1 MKTLADRY
9 RLDYAIGAG
18 GMGIVWRARDLR
30 QQQMVAV
37 KEVRLP
43 ELMTTV
49 ERERVNR
56 EARAA
61 GRVEHPAIVKVHEV
75 ITTDDGPWIVM
86 DLVDGRSLGERVAV
100 EGPLAP
106 AEGARLGLVLLDAL
120 QAAHAAG
127 ITHGDVK
134 PANVLLL
141 PDGSAQLTDFAVAAM
156 LDSKLP
162 LSDPTFVAPERRSS
176 GEGGPEGD
184 LYSLGATLAFASPEA
199 APELVAA
206 LTAENPAERPSA
218 HAARTAL
225 SVAAGVEPPPAEEA
239 WWEEPAGATTAP
251 GEGNAEPAGATT
263 EPAGAHL
270 AAGAVHAAAGAAST
284 EAGTE
289 HAAAGAG
296 RAVGA
301 GEAAGAGPTAAG
313 AAAQPGEA
321 AGAVGPAGVAGPD
334 EEVTKEHP
342 LVPAGAAAAG
352 AVAAASASKAPAGPQ
367 RMQMKSEIKVAAL
380 IGAGV
385 LAFLIVIGFLGHGGG
400 STDEPD
406 QAAQGAAASP
416 SDDAVLTGTDPSPSP
431 SDTSPSP
438 SATPSVRGMT
448 KAPKTTKPASPTPPK
463 SPTVN
468 SAKIG
473 LNPATYN
480 GPCTGNG
487 IDVEVT
493 VTITTNG
500 PGTAVTYATTGK
512 AAKTVTAGPNGNYTD
527 TYRMRVD
534 SGRRYSFP
542 MTLSVTS
549 PGTTT
554 DSLTFTNAC
563 TKA

>member
-1 MKTLADRY
+1 MKTLVDRY

-30 QQQMVAV
+30 QQQMVAI

-75 ITTDDGPWIVM
+75 VTTDEGPWIVM
-86 DLVDGRSLGERVAV
+86 DLVDGRSLGERVATD
-100 EGPLAP
+100 GPLPA

-120 QAAHAAG
+120 EAAHAAG

-141 PDGSAQLTDFAVAAM
+141 PDGSALLTDFAVAAM
-156 LDSKLP
+156 LDPRLP
-162 LSDPTFVAPERRSS
+162 LSDPVFVAPERR
-176 GEGGPEGD
+176 GTGDGGPEGD
-184 LYSLGATLAFASPEA
+184 LYSLGATLAVASPAA
-199 APELVAA
+199 APDLVAA
-206 LTAENPAERPSA
+206 LTADDPAERPNA
-218 HAARTAL
+218 HAVRRAL
-225 SVAAGVEPPPAEEA
+225 SIAAGVEPPPEEEP
-239 WWEEPAGATTAP
+239 WWEEPAEAAATTAAAT
-251 GEGNAEPAGATT
+251 AEAT
-263 EPAGAHL
+263 
-270 AAGAVHAAAGAAST
+270 AAAETQEQPAVD
-284 EAGTE
+284 EA
-289 HAAAGAG
+289 
-296 RAVGA
+296 
-301 GEAAGAGPTAAG
+301 
-313 AAAQPGEA
+313 
-321 AGAVGPAGVAGPD
+321 
-334 EEVTKEHP
+334 TKEHP
-342 LVPAGAAAAG
+342 VVPLSTPAETTGELRAAKPAT
-352 AVAAASASKAPAGPQ
+352 PAGPQ

-385 LAFLIVIGFLGHGGG
+385 LAFLILVGFLGHGGG
-400 STDEPD
+400 TTDD
-406 QAAQGAAASP
+406 ANQAAQGAVASP
-416 SDDAVLTGTDPSPSP
+416 SDDALLAGAGTEPSPSP
-431 SDTSPSP
+431 SDDQPSP
-438 SATPSVRGMT
+438 SAAPSTARPTT

-463 SPTVN
+463 SPAVT

-473 LNPATYN
+473 LNPVTYS

-487 IDVEVT
+487 IDVEVS
-493 VTITTNG
+493 VTIATNQ
-500 PGTAVTYATTGK
+500 PGTQVTYATTGK
-512 AAKTVTAGPNGNYTD
+512 AAKTVTATGGTYTE

-554 DSLTFTNAC
+554 DSLTFTNNC
-563 TKA
+563 SR

>member
-1 MKTLADRY
+1 MKTLVDRY

-30 QQQMVAV
+30 QQQMVAI

-75 ITTDDGPWIVM
+75 VTTDEGPWIVM
-86 DLVDGRSLGERVAV
+86 DLVDGRSLGERVATD
-100 EGPLAP
+100 GPLPA

-120 QAAHAAG
+120 EAAHAAG

-141 PDGSAQLTDFAVAAM
+141 PDGSALLTDFAVAAM
-156 LDSKLP
+156 LDPRLP
-162 LSDPTFVAPERRSS
+162 LSDPVFVAPERRST
-176 GEGGPEGD
+176 GDGGPEGD
-184 LYSLGATLAFASPEA
+184 LYSLGATLAVASPAA
-199 APELVAA
+199 APDLVAA
-206 LTAENPAERPSA
+206 LTADDPAERPNA
-218 HAARTAL
+218 HAVRRAL
-225 SVAAGVEPPPAEEA
+225 SIAAGVEPPPEEEP
-239 WWEEPAGATTAP
+239 WWEEPSEAAATTA
-251 GEGNAEPAGATT
+251 
-263 EPAGAHL
+263 
-270 AAGAVHAAAGAAST
+270 AA
-284 EAGTE
+284 
-289 HAAAGAG
+289 
-296 RAVGA
+296 
-301 GEAAGAGPTAAG
+301 TAATP
-313 AAAQPGEA
+313 AATDAQDRPGTAATDVRQQPATATAETQEQPAVDEA
-321 AGAVGPAGVAGPD
+321 
-334 EEVTKEHP
+334 TREHP
-342 LVPAGAAAAG
+342 MVPLPTPAETTGELRAAKPAT
-352 AVAAASASKAPAGPQ
+352 PAGPQ

-385 LAFLIVIGFLGHGGG
+385 LAFLILVGFLGHGGG
-400 STDEPD
+400 TTDD
-406 QAAQGAAASP
+406 ANQAAQGAVASP
-416 SDDAVLTGTDPSPSP
+416 SDDALLAGAGTEPSPSP
-431 SDTSPSP
+431 SDDQPSP
-438 SATPSVRGMT
+438 SVGPPTARPTT

-463 SPTVN
+463 SPTVT

-473 LNPATYN
+473 LNPVTYS

-487 IDVEVT
+487 IDVEVS
-493 VTITTNG
+493 VTIATNQ
-500 PGTAVTYATTGK
+500 PGTQVTYATTGK
-512 AAKTVTAGPNGNYTD
+512 AAKTVTATGGTYTE

-554 DSLTFTNAC
+554 DSLTFTNNC
-563 TKA
+563 SR